1 MVDSPFARFLHR
13 LARLVVVLGLLWLT
27 FVAVQAAFHPFDS
40 VIAQAKAFVAGLD
53 SNLSKEAFNGI
64 TLGSLVL
71 ILALCVFPIFLSKID
86 EKAYARGL
94 WRGVIATAV
103 FYLSNELYAM
113 AAKESRMHFLAA
125 LFGVVI
131 VTSIVVEAISLAVR
145 EEEQRSFRTDIVSS
159 IASGLLFSVIIKL
172 GGYGIVYLQT
182 LITRSGH

>member
-1 MVDSPFARFLHR
+1 MVDSPFARFLNR
-13 LARLVVVLGLLWLT
+13 LARLVVALGFLWLA
-27 FVAVQAAFHPFDS
+27 FVAVQAAFHPFDAL
-40 VIAQAKAFVAGLD
+40 IADTKAFIAGMD
-53 SNLSKEAFNGI
+53 SSLSKEAFNGI

-71 ILALCVFPIFLSKID
+71 ILALCIFPIFLSRID

-103 FYLSNELYAM
+103 FYLSNELYSM
-113 AAKESRMHFLAA
+113 AAKQSRMHFLAA

-131 VTSIVVEAISLAVR
+131 VTSIVVEAVSLAVR

-159 IASGLLFSVIIKL
+159 IASGLLFSVVIKL
-172 GGYGIVYLQT
+172 GGFGIAYLQV